1 MASPYC
7 VGGIPKVSGKLPVVE
22 TSTLTFK
29 YLPII
34 ITSHVANRTICQL
47 NRLKNQELE
56 TPIDAGLVGTN
67 QINRASHM
75 LR

>member
-7 VGGIPKVSGKLPVVE
+7 IGGIPEVSGKLAVVE
-22 TSTLTFK
+22 TYTLTFK
-29 YLPII
+29 YLGVI
-34 ITSHVANRTICQL
+34 ITSHVANHTICQL

-56 TPIDAGLVGTN
+56 TPIHAGLVGTN